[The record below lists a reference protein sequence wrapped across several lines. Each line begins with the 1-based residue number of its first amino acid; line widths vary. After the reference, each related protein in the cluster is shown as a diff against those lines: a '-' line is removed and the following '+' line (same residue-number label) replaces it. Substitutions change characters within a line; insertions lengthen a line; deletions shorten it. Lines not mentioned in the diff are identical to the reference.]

1 MKVTLLAGGTGG
13 TKLAHGFA
21 MLDDVELSVIV
32 NVGDDAEI
40 HGLLVCPDIDALLYT
55 LGGLIDADQGWG
67 VGGDTHTAH
76 AQFERLGEPTWFRV
90 GDADLATHATRT
102 RLLRGG
108 AGLTDATTAMATALG
123 IRPRI
128 LPATDDRWRTVVE
141 TDGGPL
147 DFQEYFVRLRQEP
160 DVRGVRQVGDA
171 RPTGRALEAVRGA
184 DLLVIGP
191 SNPIVS
197 IGPILGLPG
206 VREAL
211 AGAGAPVVA
220 VSPIVGG
227 RALKGPADRMLA
239 SLGHESSV
247 LGVARVYA
255 GLLDRLVIDEV
266 DAARAPEIAAETG
279 VAVTVLPTVMRR
291 DADRATLAREI
302 LEAVAT
308 G

>member
-21 MLDDVELSVIV
+21 MLDDVELSVIA

-102 RLLRGG
+102 RLLGEG

-141 TDGGPL
+141 TDGGTL

-197 IGPILGLPG
+197 IGPILALPG

-279 VAVTVLPTVMRR
+279 VAVTVLPTVMRS